1 MANYDCEI
9 KILERD
15 NKMLEEIANGNPEL
29 SEKLISYSIRH
40 AINSATST
48 YIWMISELNRERE
61 LLGHLWP
68 SSSRCLFNRVV
79 ISQRIMGTDT
89 FPIQLGTVPQFK
101 FSIKLIMFCIIYLSF
116 PLLQLLA

>member
-15 NKMLEEIANGNPEL
+15 NKMLEEIANGNLEL

-48 YIWMISELNRERE
+48 YIWMISELNREQKKE
-61 LLGHLWP
+61 
-68 SSSRCLFNRVV
+68 NVV
-79 ISQRIMGTDT
+79 IRSP
-89 FPIQLGTVPQFK
+89 F
-101 FSIKLIMFCIIYLSF
+101 
-116 PLLQLLA
+116 LLLVVKVEKQ

>member
-48 YIWMISELNRERE
+48 YIWMISELNRERKRRT
-61 LLGHLWP
+61 LLYVLLFYYLW
-68 SSSRCLFNRVV
+68 
-79 ISQRIMGTDT
+79 Q
-89 FPIQLGTVPQFK
+89 
-101 FSIKLIMFCIIYLSF
+101 KLKSTN
-116 PLLQLLA
+116 